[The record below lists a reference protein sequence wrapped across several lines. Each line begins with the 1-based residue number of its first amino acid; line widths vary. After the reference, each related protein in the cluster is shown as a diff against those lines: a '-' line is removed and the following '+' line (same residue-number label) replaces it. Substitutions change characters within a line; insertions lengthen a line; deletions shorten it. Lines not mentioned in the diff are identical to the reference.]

1 MLGGSTMTIEKKP
14 RVVFENDPETD
25 KRFFDAFDAR
35 EAGRIESDAFG
46 RAATK
51 VWTAAEVA
59 RVQAVLAEDR
69 AYRSAEQDRKR
80 ARIEV
85 GNGSFANLVDTVM
98 PPTPEWLAKGEVKP
112 FTPQL
117 HGEGGRTFTVKTVR
131 TVRRVLIPMVRK
143 MHLAGKLGDEHY
155 AACIIYRTD
164 CEAAG
169 VEGRFKT
176 SNFSLAG
183 NVGGGG
189 GNAQHPMAQH
199 AFEAEAREAFRAA
212 QSAIT
217 PFYLLFL
224 DKVVLDDVPLSR
236 AWRFARCPRDKAE
249 SRFRAVV
256 AELFTH
262 YKSVR
267 REGAED
273 EQD

>member
-1 MLGGSTMTIEKKP
+1 MLMEKMP
-14 RVVFENDPETD
+14 DSEEAFLA
-25 KRFFDAFDAR
+25 AFDRR
-35 EAGRIESDAFG
+35 EAERGASDIGVSLAKHTMV
-46 RAATK
+46 APEA
-51 VWTAAEVA
+51 A
-59 RVQAVLAEDR
+59 RVAAIIARDQAER
-69 AYRSAEQDRKR
+69 IAEQDRKR

-85 GNGSFANLVDTVM
+85 GNGSFVNLADTVL

-112 FTPQL
+112 FTPRL
-117 HGEGGRTFTVKTVR
+117 IGEGGRTSTVKTVQ

-236 AWRFARCPRDKAE
+236 AWRFARCPRTKAE

-267 REGAED
+267 REGADD